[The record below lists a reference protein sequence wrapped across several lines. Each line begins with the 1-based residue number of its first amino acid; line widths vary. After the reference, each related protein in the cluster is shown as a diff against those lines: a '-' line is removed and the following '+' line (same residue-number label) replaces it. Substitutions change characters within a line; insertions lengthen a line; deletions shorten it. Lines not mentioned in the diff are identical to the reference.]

1 MFAYTSMESY
11 GTVTPQGKKVKETL
25 VKIKNGRGTKT
36 VVVENDYGVRAD
48 TMPLNASEIRNI
60 QMRKFM
66 PTLFKSSMKNIKAKT
81 AKRRSKRSVKR
92 SKRSRTRTAK
102 KPKFLGLF

>member
-1 MFAYTSMESY
+1 MESY
-11 GTVTPQGKKVKETL
+11 GTVTPHGKKIKETL

-66 PTLFKSSMKNIKAKT
+66 PTLFKSSMKNIKGKT

-92 SKRSRTRTAK
+92 SRRSRRSRTRTAK